1 MEESIVM
8 DDVIIEKEVT
18 TNVAIS
24 VIVILNNLKDSIEAI
39 FERLKLLVEQYPDTY
54 EFIVVDDGST
64 DGTLDFLKKIKDTFE
79 SVRVIKLRS
88 VFGEA
93 AGFDAGLSYANGEKI
108 VYFTGRVRIDPAG
121 LAKFLKR
128 LDEGADLVIGWRH
141 PRKDS
146 KLNQYIS
153 RIFNYMITKP
163 ANLKLHDINSGVLVA
178 KRNVLQN
185 IPFYGDMN
193 NFIPVLAARQGYR
206 VVEEQIPQLSGS
218 FRKSRYVSEYI
229 QRFLDIIS
237 VIFLTKYSKK
247 PIHFLG
253 FVGAIFTI
261 AGLLIEFYL
270 FVYRILQLGPIA
282 GRPMLLLGALLLVIG
297 IQMISI
303 GLIGEMIIFT
313 HAKEVKEYN
322 IETIIE

>member
-8 DDVIIEKEVT
+8 DNVIIEKEIT

-24 VIVILNNLKDSIEAI
+24 VIIILNNLKDSIEAI
-39 FERLKLLVEQYPDTY
+39 FERLKSLVEQYPDTY

-64 DGTLDFLKKIKDTFE
+64 DGTLDFLKKIRETFKN
-79 SVRVIKLRS
+79 VRIVKLRS

-93 AGFDAGLSYANGEKI
+93 AAFDAGMNYANGDKI

-121 LAKFLKR
+121 LARFLNR

-146 KLNQYIS
+146 KLNQFIS
-153 RIFNYMITKP
+153 RIFNYMITKS
-163 ANLKLHDINSGVLVA
+163 ADLKLHDINSGVLVA
-178 KRNVLQN
+178 RRDVLQN

-193 NFIPVLAARQGYR
+193 NFIPVLAARQGYK

-218 FRKSRYVSEYI
+218 FRKSRYISEYI

>member
-24 VIVILNNLKDSIEAI
+24 VVVILNNLKDSIEAI

-93 AGFDAGLSYANGEKI
+93 AGFDAGLSYASGEKI

-121 LAKFLKR
+121 LSKFLKR

-146 KLNQYIS
+146 KLNQFIS